1 MTNIDT
7 QSQRR
12 VKYGLNVAV
21 AIIVAILLAVLI
33 NWISYRNFRSGST
46 RWDLTSTRQYSLSP
60 LTRKVLDRFEGEFRF
75 VTLLD
80 ASEGSREDTQRAR
93 DLVEEYARASSKV
106 KIEHINPATELT
118 KREAFEKAIHSRFA
132 AQFEV
137 LDKLNARGIAALE
150 SAKNDVEHQRAIIQE
165 VLKDKTLKET
175 DPRRASLFQTERF
188 FEAQAD
194 ALGKSISTIGA
205 YKLVPLPNYSSAL
218 VALKETVESLDVG
231 FYPQVLKTRINP
243 LIEDSRTPDLV
254 KDGLLAL
261 SESVTKAMALRK
273 PLLVEL
279 TNTKGVPQYD
289 ALLSRLGQ
297 PNPIVILGPTDAVAI
312 NLAELFRAASQA
324 PDRENKPRAG
334 ELEEKQFLGEER
346 LTGVLA
352 RLTITQ
358 LNPPPMVVFVSIGSG
373 LGGKPKRDYAQL
385 LDRLNSMGLQVQTW
399 EPINVSPFVDPNAK
413 PAPAPQPKPGQR
425 AVWVLLPGDPPD
437 PQNPTVEKSIQT
449 TITLLR
455 DRLDQG
461 DGLLTIVPPEVV
473 PAALEGTILH
483 EWAIEVDTH
492 QVLLREVINRYG
504 QTQAYNEHD
513 IRVWPQELAVSKA
526 IGEAGMTAHF
536 VWASPISLIDARRPP
551 NAKYFPLAILT
562 GKNLWGNLS
571 TADEARS
578 GRAIQMDAVGDVQ
591 RESFTIAL
599 AAEQPPIKE
608 GNGVRRVV
616 VISDQF
622 FATDRFGAAEFAD
635 PVTKRVRQMTP
646 YPGNHELFVN
656 SVYWLAGI
664 EELIAA
670 SARTQDVR
678 RVGAMSPAELSTL
691 QWTMLIGMPLG
702 TFVVGIGVW
711 MTRRR

>member
-1 MTNIDT
+1 MKNIDT

-12 VKYGLNVAV
+12 VKYGLNVVV
-21 AIIVAILLAVLI
+21 AIAIAITLAVLI
-33 NWISYRNFRSGST
+33 NWISYRNFRSGGT

-80 ASEGSREDTQRAR
+80 ASDDSREDTQRAR

-106 KIEHINPATELT
+106 KVEHINPATELT
-118 KREAFEKAIHSRFA
+118 KRDAFEKSIHSRFA
-132 AQFEV
+132 SQFET
-137 LDKLNARGIAALE
+137 LDNLNTRGLAALE
-150 SAKNDVEHQRAIIQE
+150 SAQRELVRQRSILEEI
-165 VLKDKTLKET
+165 LKDKALKEN

-188 FEAQAD
+188 FEAQAE
-194 ALGKSISTIGA
+194 ALGKAIKTIGD
-205 YKLVPLPNYSSAL
+205 YKKIALPNYSSATI
-218 VALKETVESLDVG
+218 ALKDTTESLDVG
-231 FYPQVLKTRINP
+231 FYPQVLKTRVNP
-243 LIEDSRTPDLV
+243 LIEDTRTPDLV

-261 SESVTKAMALRK
+261 SESITKALALRK

-279 TNTKGVPQYD
+279 TNARGVPQYD
-289 ALLSRLGQ
+289 MLLNRLGQ
-297 PNPIVILGPTDAVAI
+297 PNPIVILGPKDAVAI
-312 NLAELFRAASQA
+312 NLAELFRASSQA
-324 PDRENKPRAG
+324 PDAENKPR
-334 ELEEKQFLGEER
+334 EEKLEEKQFLGEER

-358 LNPPPMVVFVSIGSG
+358 LNPPPMVIFVSIGSG

-385 LDRLNSMGLQVQTW
+385 LDRLTSMGLQVQTW
-399 EPINVSPFVDPNAK
+399 EPVNVSPFVDPNSK
-413 PAPAPQPKPGQR
+413 PMPAPQPKPGQR

-437 PQNPTVEKSIQT
+437 PQNPNVEKNIQT

-455 DRLDQG
+455 DRLDKG
-461 DGLLTIVPPEVV
+461 DGLLAIVPPEVV
-473 PAALEGTILH
+473 PAALENTILH

-492 QVLLREVINRYG
+492 HVLLREVVNRYG
-504 QTQAYNEHD
+504 QVQAYNEHD
-513 IRVWPQELAVSKA
+513 VRAWPQELPVSKA

-536 VWASPISLIDARRPP
+536 VWSSPVSLIDARRPP
-551 NAKYFPLAILT
+551 NAKYFPLAIFT
-562 GKNLWGNLS
+562 GKNLWGNVN
-571 TADEARS
+571 TADEART
-578 GRAIQMDAVGDVQ
+578 AKTIQKDAVGDVT

-608 GNGVRRVV
+608 DSGVRRLIVV
-616 VISDQF
+616 SDQF
-622 FATDRFGAAEFAD
+622 FATDRFGAAEIAD

-678 RVGAMSPAELSTL
+678 RVGAMSPAELATL

-702 TFVVGIGVW
+702 TFVVGVGVW